1 MLCKNGTVFNQGLDL
16 TSPTCRGLRNSAH
29 ACSRSP
35 LVHITGTSSSQPAS
49 YGAAEPIAAPAA
61 ESQDRELGITDPHQL
76 VASMWKVVQSSAESR
91 FYSEADW
98 ARLRLELWNA
108 NELLSSGKSI
118 TGNTWA
124 TVQHGLNA
132 MLISPA
138 EKRRCAIEVKPIGP
152 DADEDAAVSM
162 TARYQRKL
170 QSVKPDERT

>member
-1 MLCKNGTVFNQGLDL
+1 MAGMGPAPKPP
-16 TSPTCRGLRNSAH
+16 SKRRN
-29 ACSRSP
+29 RSTP
-35 LVHITGTSSSQPAS
+35 KSW
-49 YGAAEPIAAPAA
+49 GAAEPITAPAA
-61 ESQDRELGITDPHQL
+61 DVQDRELGIADPHQL
-76 VASMWKVVQSSAESR
+76 VSRMWATVQESCESR

-108 NELLSSGKSI
+108 NALLTSGKPI
-118 TGNTWA
+118 TGNAWA

-152 DADEDAAVSM
+152 DPDEDAAVSM
-162 TARYQRKL
+162 TAKYQRKL

>member
-1 MLCKNGTVFNQGLDL
+1 M
-16 TSPTCRGLRNSAH
+16 RNSAH

-49 YGAAEPIAAPAA
+49 YGAAEPVTAPAA
-61 ESQDRELGITDPHQL
+61 SVQDREFGIEDPVHKL
-76 VASMWKVVQSSAESR
+76 VADMWQVVQNSAESR

-108 NELLSSGKSI
+108 NEILTSGKPI
-118 TGNTWA
+118 TGNAWA

-138 EKRRCAIEVKPIGP
+138 EKRRCAIEVKPIGADP
-152 DADEDAAVSM
+152 DEDAAVSM
-162 TARYQRKL
+162 LGTYRSKL
-170 QSVKPDERT
+170 QSVKP